1 MKTIFGLS
9 MTTITTVLVVLLAI
23 CLLSVVLLALRRPVI
38 FKLGIRNIPRRKV
51 QTALIVVGLML
62 ATLIITAA
70 LGTGDTLNRSIDDAA
85 LRTLG
90 PLDEVVVFSNADD
103 GTGEINSALARTIPE
118 SSVSLV
124 EQTLD
129 GNDVVRAVGGVLYS
143 QAPVLNL
150 GPNDPAGA
158 TSIQDVLAK
167 AEQSE
172 PNVTIAGL
180 DQSTLDA
187 LGGLQTND
195 GQKVDL
201 TTLGQDGVYLG
212 KDGAEKLNAD
222 IGDYIVFSLNNQ
234 FHIGVVKGI
243 VPSQALTGSV
253 EPGMPSILMDLGRLQ
268 QLSGNEGKISG
279 VGIANTGGERG
290 SAAHSDAVVEA
301 LKPALAGQQLGVV
314 PIKQDNLKTAELA
327 ANVFVTFF
335 LVFGLFSI
343 GVGILLIVLIFT
355 MLAAE
360 RRSEMGMQR
369 AVGAQRGALIQQ
381 FIAEG
386 TGYSL
391 LAGIVG
397 VTMGVAATWVIAWG
411 INLALGDELG
421 INAYVSTKSMV
432 AAYALGV
439 TITFIAITLSSWRV
453 SRLNVVAAIRDIPDA
468 FHAKRNRRQLV
479 WGIVMVLVG
488 ALALAGGKS
497 TTNAFLFM
505 TGLTLVPFGLA
516 MIATYFG
523 APTRLVMSIAAAVV
537 LVLWLIPDSI
547 FSRIFG
553 EFGGGI
559 EMFFVS
565 GICIVAA
572 STILIL
578 QNLDAILSVAEHIGS
593 RTGGQIAAI
602 RLAVSYP
609 AASKSRSGM
618 TIAMFSLIVFSLVMT
633 AAINENFS
641 QAFFG
646 TDANAGWQVRV
657 DVPQTNPIDNFDKTL
672 QASGIDTTQ
681 IAGEGSLT
689 MPNFG
694 ANRLRAT
701 DTDDWSRYPI
711 NVMDAGF
718 LDTATLS
725 FTGRADGYDSDAAI
739 VEALRT
745 DPSVAVIDSFAI
757 ADSGGFGPPP
767 TLTIDG
773 LTASGT
779 FPAPTISVDTGTG
792 GPKQVKIIGVIDSR
806 ISSLVGLFVGP
817 GATSGLF
824 PSVGASP
831 TSYFLKLA
839 PGANTKQVA
848 DDVERVLI
856 AHGAQAV
863 DIAQE
868 AKDSQAQQRSFL
880 YILEGFMGL
889 GLIVGI
895 AAVGVI
901 AFRAIVERRQQIG
914 MVRAIGFQRSTVSL
928 AFVFESAVI
937 VILGVLSGAVF
948 GLILARN
955 VIASSFFVDGGSGIA
970 FVVPWSTVLITIAL
984 SVIAALVMAWLPAR
998 QAATVA
1004 PADALRYE

>member
-1 MKTIFGLS
+1 MKTIFGVP
-9 MTTITTVLVVLLAI
+9 MTTITVVLVILLAI
-23 CLLSVVLLALRRPVI
+23 CLLSVLLIAIRRPVI
-38 FKLGIRNIPRRKV
+38 FKLGIRNIPRRKT
-51 QTALIVVGLML
+51 QTALIVIGLML
-62 ATLIITAA
+62 ATLIVTAA

-103 GTGEINSALARTIPE
+103 GTGEVNSALARTIPQD
-118 SSVSLV
+118 SVRLV
-124 EQTLD
+124 EETLA

-150 GPNDPAGA
+150 GTNDPAGA
-158 TSIQDVLAK
+158 TSVQEVLAK
-167 AEQSE
+167 AVQSE

-180 DQSTLDA
+180 DQATIDA
-187 LGGLQTND
+187 LGGLTTRD
-195 GQKVDL
+195 GQAVDL
-201 TTLGQDGVYLG
+201 TTLGDDGVYLG
-212 KDGAEKLNAD
+212 EDGADKLNAA
-222 IGDYIVFSLNNQ
+222 IGDYVVFSVNNQ
-234 FHIGVVKGI
+234 FHVGVVRGI

-253 EPGMPSILMDLGRLQ
+253 QPGMPSILMDLARLQ
-268 QLSGNEGKISG
+268 RLSGNEGRISG
-279 VGIANTGGERG
+279 VGIANTGDQRS
-290 SAAHSDAVVEA
+290 SARHTDAVVEA
-301 LKPALAGQQLGVV
+301 LKPALVGQGLGVV
-314 PIKQDNLKTAELA
+314 PIKQDNLDTAELA
-327 ANVFVTFF
+327 ANIFVTFF

-369 AVGAQRGALIQQ
+369 AIGAQRGALIQQ

-391 LAGIVG
+391 AAGLVG
-397 VTMGVAATWVIAWG
+397 VVLGVAATWTIAWG
-411 INLALGDELG
+411 IGAAIGDEIH
-421 INAYVSTKSMV
+421 INAYVAPKSMV

-439 TITFIAITLSSWRV
+439 TITFLAIALSSWRV

-468 FHAKRNRRQLV
+468 YHARRNRKQLI

-488 ALALAGGKS
+488 ALELYAGKGGG
-497 TTNAFLFM
+497 NAFLFT

-516 MIATYFG
+516 IISTYFG
-523 APTRLVMSIAAAVV
+523 APTRLVMSVAAVVV
-537 LVLWLIPDSI
+537 LVLWLIPDSL

-553 EFGGGI
+553 HFDGGI

-572 STILIL
+572 ATILIL
-578 QNLDAILSVAEHIGS
+578 QNLDAILSVVEHVGS
-593 RTGGQIAAI
+593 RAGAQIAAI

-609 AASKSRSGM
+609 ASAKSRSGL
-618 TIAMFSLIVFSLVMT
+618 TIAMFSLIVFSLVMI
-633 AAINENFS
+633 AAINANFS

-657 DVPQTNPIDNFDKTL
+657 DVPQTNPIPDFDAAL
-672 QASGIDTTQ
+672 AAAGIDTSA
-681 IAGEGSLT
+681 IAGEGSLA
-689 MPNFG
+689 MPNAG
-694 ANRLRAT
+694 ANRLRP
-701 DTDDWSRYPI
+701 DDDGDWTQYPV
-711 NVMDAGF
+711 NAMDGGF
-718 LDTATLS
+718 LDTASLT
-725 FTGRADGYDSDAAI
+725 FTGRAEGYESDAAI
-739 VEALRT
+739 IEELRT
-745 DPSVAVIDSFAI
+745 DPSVAVVDAFAI
-757 ADSGGFGPPP
+757 DDSSGFGQAPPLP
-767 TLTIDG
+767 IAGITS
-773 LTASGT
+773 SGT
-779 FPAPTISVDTGTG
+779 FAAPTIAVDTGDG
-792 GPKQVKIIGVIDSR
+792 QPKHVTIIGVIDSR
-806 ISSLVGLFVGP
+806 LSSLIGLFTGP
-817 GATSGLF
+817 AATAQLF
-824 PSVGASP
+824 PNAGASP
-831 TSYFLKLA
+831 VSYFLKLV
-839 PGANTKQVA
+839 PGASTKQVS
-848 DDVERVLI
+848 DDIERALI

-928 AFVFESAVI
+928 AFVLESAVI
-937 VILGVLSGAVF
+937 VILGVLSGAIF

-955 VIASSFFVDGGSGIA
+955 VIASSFFTDGGSGIA
-970 FVVPWSTVLITIAL
+970 FVVPWGTVLVTIGA
-984 SVIAALVMAWLPAR
+984 SIVAALLMAWLPAR

-1004 PADALRYE
+1004 PAEALRYE